1 MGGIGSGRHKEPAQI
16 IKEAISKDAQNLPK
30 YFQRLS
36 QLALGGD
43 REALQ
48 YLIDRQAGKPK
59 ATTELQGDV
68 GSGLI
73 VEFFKRL
80 EERKQIQLKEGQ
92 DAIQRQSITEGS
104 QSGSQPEAQG

>member
-16 IKEAISKDAQNLPK
+16 IKEAIAKDAQNLPK

-36 QLALGGD
+36 ELALRGD

-48 YLIDRQAGKPK
+48 YLIDRQLGKPK
-59 ATTELQGDV
+59 ATTELQSDV

-80 EERKQIQLKEGQ
+80 EERREGSQKLLKEGSQ
-92 DAIQRQSITEGS
+92 DTTEQRGS
-104 QSGSQPEAQG
+104 QGIYEEKA